1 VWGSYITHS
10 ITEAFEKK
18 LVKLA
23 EEQKFRRANELL
35 FIKKKL
41 INPYLI
47 ILELKCI
54 FNFKNVNVK

>member
-1 VWGSYITHS
+1 
-10 ITEAFEKK
+10 